1 MVPAYNPKHL
11 FGKATTPQHRVSV
24 ARMLLHD
31 LTLFRRPRGQ
41 LVEDGGRDLCLAD
54 VVQDLGLVQA
64 LAVSFAQAE
73 GLSKACVST
82 IWDKAKERAVNTNWI
97 DDALRLNTHIVAA
110 EGSFDEQVT
119 NLIAASAQGQDTA
132 ELEVR
137 LATHQR
143 RIFLMRRLQAR
154 LLQAPVAKA

>member
-1 MVPAYNPKHL
+1 M
-11 FGKATTPQHRVSV
+11 
-24 ARMLLHD
+24 
-31 LTLFRRPRGQ
+31 
-41 LVEDGGRDLCLAD
+41 
-54 VVQDLGLVQA
+54 
-64 LAVSFAQAE
+64 
-73 GLSKACVST
+73 
-82 IWDKAKERAVNTNWI
+82 NTNWI